1 MRQTGSRHD
10 GGPSVRPNAPIFI
23 GLKTDLGGKFRGL
36 FFILTPSKNLLN
48 FYLAYV
54 RIRIERLINN
64 VFINKT
70 YKERFEMYAKK
81 YIG

>member
-1 MRQTGSRHD
+1 M
-10 GGPSVRPNAPIFI
+10 RPNTPIFI
-23 GLKTDLGGKFRGL
+23 GQKTDLGGKFRGL

-54 RIRIERLINN
+54 RIRIKRLINN

>member
-1 MRQTGSRHD
+1 M
-10 GGPSVRPNAPIFI
+10 RPNAPIFI
-23 GLKTDLGGKFRGL
+23 GQRTDLGEKLRGL

-54 RIRIERLINN
+54 RIHIERLINN